1 MTPQQKPA
9 RSPPVQQSAPAS
21 SPPFIDG
28 DFFESLCP
36 RRATDTDLGLLKPG
50 DLLYAETHAVPALFE
65 RIRREGF
72 TGEFSLLTHNSDAT
86 VRPAPDGG
94 LLLHLGLGINP
105 VCTRLQLPPNVRHWL
120 GQNLDVPNDARFTSL
135 PIGLERRRWSRGLK
149 HEILAKLQPLA
160 GKISPEHLLYVNHA
174 GNTNPGRHGLAEHFA
189 SQPWSL
195 VSGKVPFLDYCT
207 GMLRCTY
214 VLSPDGNGM
223 DCHRTWEAL
232 YLGRFPVLRRS
243 TFHEVVYRDLP
254 VLLVDDWTELTEEL
268 LRAKAPEL
276 AAKRPDPERIG
287 PAYYR
292 KLVASRLT
300 S

>member
-1 MTPQQKPA
+1 MQP
-9 RSPPVQQSAPAS
+9 PAS
-21 SPPFIDG
+21 VSDSPFIDG
-28 DFFESLCP
+28 DFFESLCT
-36 RRATDTDLGLLKPG
+36 RRAANLDLRNLRTR

-65 RIRREGF
+65 RLRKEGF
-72 TGEFSLLTHNSDAT
+72 DQEFTLLTHNSDAT
-86 VRPAPDGG
+86 VRRDPQGG
-94 LLLHLGLGINP
+94 LMLHLGLGINP
-105 VCTRLQLPPNVRHWL
+105 QSTPLQPPANLRHWF
-120 GQNLDVPNDARFTSL
+120 GQNLDLPNDSRFTSL

-160 GKISPEHLLYVNHA
+160 CKVSPERLLYVNHA
-174 GNTNPGRHGLAEHFA
+174 GNTNPERHGLAEHFA
-189 SQPWSL
+189 TQSWCS

-207 GMLRCTY
+207 GMLRCTF

-243 TFHEVVYRDLP
+243 AFHEAVYRDLP
-254 VLLVDDWTELTEEL
+254 VVFVDDWSELTEEL
-268 LRAKAPEL
+268 LQSKAPEL